1 MQNNQLAFLFI
12 DVILLA
18 IALIVLIPV
27 AVLFLECTAA
37 LLSRHNSTAK
47 TKLPRPKIA
56 VLIPAYNEAAG
67 IAATISTIMPQLT
80 PDDRLLVIADNCTD
94 ATAEIARNC
103 GAIAIERQ
111 DTERKGKG
119 YALDFGLESIASD
132 PPEVV
137 IMVDADCICQP
148 EALETLA
155 RVAVAS
161 SRPVQATYLME
172 QPPNP
177 TPKDSISA
185 LAFLVKNLVRPS
197 GLKQLGFPSLLTGT
211 GMAFPWSIIRSVSL
225 ASGNIVEDMQMSL
238 DLAIAGHPTIFCP
251 WARVTGCLPQQQQ
264 AATSQRTRWEHGH
277 IQTLLTQ
284 TPRLATASLQQKRF
298 DLLAIALDLSVPPL
312 SLLVAI
318 WIAAFAASLLAA
330 TLGTSPIPAI
340 ILAIQGILILV
351 SIVGA
356 WAKFGRADIS
366 GLTLLS
372 VPFYI
377 LWKIPLYLG
386 FILKRQTKW
395 VRTERDV

>member
-1 MQNNQLAFLFI
+1 MQINQLAFLLI
-12 DVILLA
+12 DVVLLT
-18 IALIVLIPV
+18 IALILLIPV
-27 AVLFLECTAA
+27 AVLFLECSAAFLSGLGPTAE
-37 LLSRHNSTAK
+37 
-47 TKLPRPKIA
+47 TKELRPKVA

-67 IAATISTIMPQLT
+67 IGATISTILPQLT
-80 PDDRLLVIADNCTD
+80 PQDRLLVIADNCTD

-103 GAIAIERQ
+103 GATAIERH
-111 DTERKGKG
+111 DTERRGKG
-119 YALDFGLESIASD
+119 YALDFGLTAIASD

-148 EALETLA
+148 DAIEKLA
-155 RVAVAS
+155 RVAIAEQ
-161 SRPVQATYLME
+161 RPVQATYLME

-211 GMAFPWSIIRSVSL
+211 GMAFPWLIIRDVPL
-225 ASGNIVEDMQMSL
+225 ASSNIVEDMQMSL
-238 DLAIAGHPTIFCP
+238 DLAIAGHPTVFCP
-251 WARVTGCLPQQQQ
+251 EARVTGCLPQQQQ
-264 AATSQRTRWEHGH
+264 VAKTQRTRWDHGH
-277 IQTLLTQ
+277 LQTLLTQ
-284 TPRLATASLQQKRF
+284 TPRLATASVEQQRF
-298 DLLAIALDLSVPPL
+298 DLMAIALDLSVPPL

-318 WIAAFAASLLAA
+318 WVAACAASILSAIIGA
-330 TLGTSPIPAI
+330 SAIPAI
-340 ILAIQGILILV
+340 LLGVQGLLILV
-351 SIVGA
+351 SIVSA

-366 GLTLLS
+366 GATLLS

>member
-1 MQNNQLAFLFI
+1 
-12 DVILLA
+12 
-18 IALIVLIPV
+18 
-27 AVLFLECTAA
+27 
-37 LLSRHNSTAK
+37 
-47 TKLPRPKIA
+47 
-56 VLIPAYNEAAG
+56 
-67 IAATISTIMPQLT
+67 
-80 PDDRLLVIADNCTD
+80 
-94 ATAEIARNC
+94 
-103 GAIAIERQ
+103 
-111 DTERKGKG
+111 GKG

-148 EALETLA
+148 DAIEKLA
-155 RVAVAS
+155 RIAVAS
-161 SRPVQATYLME
+161 KRPVQATYLME

-238 DLAIAGHPTIFCP
+238 DLAIAGHPTMFCP
-251 WARVTGCLPQQQQ
+251 AARVTGCLPQQLL

-284 TPRLATASLQQKRF
+284 TPRLASASLQQKRF

-312 SLLVAI
+312 SLLVAL
-318 WIAAFAASLLAA
+318 WLAAFAASLLAT
-330 TLGTSPIPAI
+330 TLGTSPMPAI
-340 ILAIQGILILV
+340 LLAIQGLLILV

-366 GLTLLS
+366 GSTLLS

-386 FILKRQTKW
+386 FLLKRQTKW

>member
-1 MQNNQLAFLFI
+1 MEINQLAFLFI
-12 DVILLA
+12 NAFLLA
-18 IALIVLIPV
+18 IALILLIPV

-37 LLSRHNSTAK
+37 LLSRQNETSE
-47 TKLPRPKIA
+47 TKLPRPRIA

-67 IAATISTIMPQLT
+67 IAATISTILPQLT

-94 ATAEIARNC
+94 ETAEIARNS
-103 GAIAIERQ
+103 GASAIERQ
-111 DTERKGKG
+111 DTQRKGKG
-119 YALDFGLESIASD
+119 YALDFGLQSIASD

-148 EALETLA
+148 DALETLA
-155 RVAVAS
+155 RVAVDS
-161 SRPVQATYLME
+161 KRPIQATYLME

-225 ASGNIVEDMQMSL
+225 ASSNIVEDMQMSL
-238 DLAIAGHPTIFCP
+238 DLAIAGHPTVFCP
-251 WARVTGCLPQQQQ
+251 AARVTGCLPQQQQ
-264 AATSQRTRWEHGH
+264 AAKSQRTRWEHGH

-284 TPRLATASLQQKRF
+284 TPRLAAASIQQKRF

-318 WIAAFAASLLAA
+318 WLAAFAASLLAA

-340 ILAIQGILILV
+340 LLAVQGLLILV

-366 GLTLLS
+366 GSTLLS

-386 FILKRQTKW
+386 FLLKRQTKW